1 MNYFKIL
8 LTFFCLILSIIS
20 FGESRNYVSNDSI
33 KKQTI
38 DDQIK
43 YFATD
48 SIIYDLKN
56 NLIKLYNKSEVVYN
70 SIKLNAYFISINLKN
85 NTLYA
90 EGNKISND
98 SIIQKPIFTENN
110 KEYKSE
116 TIKYNFKTEKG
127 IIKKL
132 LTKEGES
139 YLHGDV
145 VKKEKNK
152 TQYLSRGLYTTCDHE
167 KPHFYIKAGK
177 VKFIEGEKI
186 ISGPANLIIED
197 IPTPI
202 FLPFA
207 IFPISNKRSSGI
219 LLPSYGNSAALGYN
233 LKDLGYYFGLSDY
246 VDLKIT
252 SDIFTRGSFRVG
264 INSNYKKRYKYNGSL
279 NLNFSKTKIGEEY
292 RSDFSI
298 NDDFSIKW
306 SHAEDPKIRPNSR
319 FSAMVN
325 IASSSYSK
333 NNLYSSDYLNNSL
346 SSNISWNKK
355 WDNKPYNLSL
365 NLRHSQNTL
374 TEQVDLTLPELNFN
388 TGRLKVS
395 KKQRKSSFLSNL
407 GYSYSLNSRTQLRG
421 ADSLLFKN
429 VGKKINS
436 AIKHYIPISTSFSIF
451 KNINISPSFNY
462 TERWYFK
469 KNTQEWNNVT
479 NQIDF
484 DTISGLYSVRDFN
497 LSINASTKIYG
508 LFDFKKTSFRHIITP
523 SISLGYHPDFSNERW
538 NVYSNVQTD
547 SIGNTSQ
554 YSYYNGGIYG
564 VPRNG
569 KYGNIS
575 FSLRNNLEMK
585 LKEKENKKIKLI
597 EDFSISGNYNIASDS
612 LNLSPINFSI
622 RNKISQNLDF
632 QFTSSL
638 DPYKINENG
647 TRLNQLQFENGK
659 FGRLTNSNFNVNL
672 KLKNNEKKLENEFYI
687 PWNLNI
693 YYNLNYRKPAFEKE
707 IIQSLNFDGR
717 ISITKKWDINF
728 RSGYDL
734 KNKDFTFTS
743 IDIYRDLHCWEMMFN
758 WIPFGDRK
766 SYNFVIRVKSDV
778 LQDLKFE
785 KKKNIFD
792 SNYLSNF

>member
-1 MNYFKIL
+1 MSYFKIL

-20 FGESRNYVSNDSI
+20 FGKSSYYVSNDSI
-33 KKQTI
+33 KKQAI
-38 DDQIK
+38 EDQIK
-43 YFATD
+43 YFAKD

-70 SIKLNAYFISINLKN
+70 SIKLNAYYISINLKN

-145 VKKEKNK
+145 VKKEKDK
-152 TQYLSRGLYTTCDHE
+152 TQYLSKGLYTTCDHE

-233 LKDLGYYFGLSDY
+233 LKDLGYYFGINDY

-292 RSDFSI
+292 RNDFSV
-298 NDDFSIKW
+298 NDDFSVKW
-306 SHAEDPKIRPNSR
+306 SHSEDPKIRPNSR

-407 GYSYSLNSRTQLRG
+407 GYSYSLNSKTQLRG
-421 ADSLLFKN
+421 PDSLLFKN
-429 VGKKINS
+429 VGEKINS
-436 AIKHYIPISTSFSIF
+436 AVKHNIPISTSFSIL

-469 KNTQEWNNVT
+469 KNIQEWNTVT

-484 DTISGLYSVRDFN
+484 DTIPGLYSVRDFN

-523 SISLGYHPDFSNERW
+523 SISLGYHPDFSNESW

-554 YSYYNGGIYG
+554 YSYYNGAIYG

-585 LKEKENKKIKLI
+585 LKEKQNKKIKII
-597 EDFSISGNYNIASDS
+597 EDFSISGNYNIALDS

-622 RNKISQNLDF
+622 RNKISQNIDF
-632 QFTSSL
+632 QFRSSV
-638 DPYKINENG
+638 DPYKIDENG

-672 KLKNNEKKLENEFYI
+672 KFKSNEKNMDNEFYV

-693 YYNLNYRKPAFEKE
+693 YYNLNYRKPTFEKE

-717 ISITKKWDINF
+717 ISITKKWDVNF

>member
-1 MNYFKIL
+1 LNYFKIL
-8 LTFFCLILSIIS
+8 LTFFCLILSVTS
-20 FGESRNYVSNDSI
+20 FGKSSYYTSNDSI
-33 KKQTI
+33 KNQAI

-56 NLIKLYNKSEVVYN
+56 NLIKLYNNSEVIYN

-90 EGNKISND
+90 EGDRISND
-98 SIIQKPIFTENN
+98 SIIQKPIFTENK

-116 TIKYNFKTEKG
+116 TIKYNFKTKKG

-139 YLHGDV
+139 YLHGDI
-145 VKKEKNK
+145 VKKEKDK
-152 TQYLSRGLYTTCDHE
+152 TQYLSKGLYTTCDHE

-219 LLPSYGNSAALGYN
+219 LLPSYGNSEALGYN
-233 LKDLGYYFGLSDY
+233 LKDLGYYFGINDY
-246 VDLKIT
+246 MDLKIT
-252 SDIFTRGSFRVG
+252 SDIFTRGSFRLG
-264 INSNYKKRYKYNGSL
+264 IISNYKKRYKYNGSL

-292 RSDFSI
+292 RNDFSI

-421 ADSLLFKN
+421 TDSLLFKN
-429 VGKKINS
+429 VSKKINS
-436 AIKHYIPISTSFSIF
+436 ALKHNIPISTSFSIF

-469 KNTQEWNNVT
+469 KNTQEWNNAT

-554 YSYYNGGIYG
+554 YSYYNGAIYG

-585 LKEKENKKIKLI
+585 LKEKENKKIKII

-612 LNLSPINFSI
+612 LNLSPVNFSI

-632 QFTSSL
+632 QFTSSI

-647 TRLNQLQFENGK
+647 TRLNQIQFENGK

-672 KLKNNEKKLENEFYI
+672 KFKNNEKNLDNEFYI

>member
-1 MNYFKIL
+1 M
-8 LTFFCLILSIIS
+8 
-20 FGESRNYVSNDSI
+20 SNDSI
-33 KKQTI
+33 KKQAI
-38 DDQIK
+38 DDEIK

-48 SIIYDLKN
+48 SIIYDLEN

-139 YLHGDV
+139 YLHGDI
-145 VKKEKNK
+145 VKKEKDK
-152 TQYLSRGLYTTCDHE
+152 TQYLSKGLYTTCDHE

-219 LLPSYGNSAALGYN
+219 LLPSYGNSVALGYN
-233 LKDLGYYFGLSDY
+233 LKDLGYYFGINDY
-246 VDLKIT
+246 MDLKIT

-264 INSNYKKRYKYNGSL
+264 VNSNYKKRYKYSGSL

-292 RSDFSI
+292 RNDFSI

-333 NNLYSSDYLNNSL
+333 NNLYSTDYLNNSL

-395 KKQRKSSFLSNL
+395 KKQRKSSFLTNL

-421 ADSLLFKN
+421 TDSLLFKN
-429 VGKKINS
+429 VSKKINS

-469 KNTQEWNNVT
+469 KNTQEWNNAT

-523 SISLGYHPDFSNERW
+523 SISLGYHPDFSKERW
-538 NVYSNVQTD
+538 NVYSSVQTD
-547 SIGNTSQ
+547 STGNTSQ
-554 YSYYNGGIYG
+554 YSYYNGAIYG

-585 LKEKENKKIKLI
+585 LKEKENKKIKII

-632 QFTSSL
+632 QFSSSI

-647 TRLNQLQFENGK
+647 TRLNQLQFKNGK
-659 FGRLTNSNFNVNL
+659 FGRLTNSNFNINL
-672 KLKNNEKKLENEFYI
+672 KFKNNEKNMENEFYV

-693 YYNLNYRKPAFEKE
+693 YYNLNYRKPTFEKE

-728 RSGYDL
+728 RSGYDI